1 MKEKPQMRC
10 ASALQHIIR
19 LQTKDRGKRA
29 RKKKGGRGERERGG
43 TQKKAISPQE
53 I

>member
-1 MKEKPQMRC
+1 MRC

-19 LQTKDRGKRA
+19 LQTKDRE
-29 RKKKGGRGERERGG
+29 KKKAKREREE
-43 TQKKAISPQE
+43 KKAISPQE